1 MRVRTP
7 SELGALIR
15 DYRTR
20 HKLDQKSVAETVG
33 VSRQW
38 IVDIEKG
45 KAGAPLGLVLRTLEA
60 LGIVLDAQQET
71 PTSPKDKNKSHGSDA
86 HVDIN
91 SIVARARSRPSMN
104 RQGRSLD
111 AKDKTRQPFSAET
124 ASAGFEATTAH

>member
-20 HKLDQKSVAETVG
+20 RNLDQKSLAATVG

-38 IVDIEKG
+38 IVEIEKG
-45 KAGAPLGLVLRTLEA
+45 KARAPLGLVLQTLGA

-71 PTSPKDKNKSHGSDA
+71 FTSPNDKDKSHSVDA
-86 HVDIN
+86 YVDIN
-91 SIVARARSRPSMN
+91 SIVARARKKR
-104 RQGRSLD
+104 
-111 AKDKTRQPFSAET
+111 K
-124 ASAGFEATTAH
+124 

>member
-20 HKLDQKSVAETVG
+20 NKLDQKSLAATVG

-38 IVDIEKG
+38 IVEVEKG
-45 KAGAPLGLVLRTLEA
+45 KAGAPLGLVLRTLGA

-71 PTSPKDKNKSHGSDA
+71 PTSPKDKDKSQGADA
-86 HVDIN
+86 YVDIN
-91 SIVARARSRPSMN
+91 SIVARARKKR
-104 RQGRSLD
+104 
-111 AKDKTRQPFSAET
+111 K
-124 ASAGFEATTAH
+124 

>member
-20 HKLDQKSVAETVG
+20 HKLDQKSISETVG

-45 KAGAPLGLVLRTLEA
+45 KAGAPLGLVLRTLGT

-71 PTSPKDKNKSHGSDA
+71 PTSPIDKNQSHGADA
-86 HVDIN
+86 YVDIN
-91 SIVARARSRPSMN
+91 SIVARARKKR
-104 RQGRSLD
+104 
-111 AKDKTRQPFSAET
+111 K
-124 ASAGFEATTAH
+124 

>member
-20 HKLDQKSVAETVG
+20 HKLDQKSLAETVG

-45 KAGAPLGLVLRTLEA
+45 KAGAPLGLVLRTLGA
-60 LGIVLDAQQET
+60 LGIFLDAHQDT
-71 PTSPKDKNKSHGSDA
+71 PTSPRDKSHGVDTY
-86 HVDIN
+86 VDIN
-91 SIVARARSRPSMN
+91 SIVARARKKR
-104 RQGRSLD
+104 
-111 AKDKTRQPFSAET
+111 K
-124 ASAGFEATTAH
+124 

>member
-15 DYRTR
+15 DHRTR
-20 HKLDQKSVAETVG
+20 HKLDQKSLAETVG

-60 LGIVLDAQQET
+60 LGIVLDAEQET
-71 PTSPKDKNKSHGSDA
+71 STSPKDKDKSHGVDA
-86 HVDIN
+86 YVDIN
-91 SIVARARSRPSMN
+91 SIVARARKKR
-104 RQGRSLD
+104 
-111 AKDKTRQPFSAET
+111 K
-124 ASAGFEATTAH
+124 